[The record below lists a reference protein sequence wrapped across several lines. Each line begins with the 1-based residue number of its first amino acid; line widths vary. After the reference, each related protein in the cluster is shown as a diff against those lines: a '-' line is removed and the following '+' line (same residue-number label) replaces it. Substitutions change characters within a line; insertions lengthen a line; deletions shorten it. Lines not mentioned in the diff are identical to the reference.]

1 MMQKRRWKTVGLMRK
16 MLSCAIC
23 TIAMMALLSVHLHVF
38 PPCSK
43 LPDPYRLPHP
53 CSDRNPNCTKLWKPP
68 PNRNYM
74 PCTQPSPNYTS
85 PSGSRG
91 YLLAHTNGGLN
102 QMRAGICDMVAIARI
117 INATLV
123 VPKLDKKSYW
133 QDSSN
138 FSDVF
143 DEDHFINAL
152 ANDVKVIKK
161 LPKEIGTMKTV
172 KYFKSWSGMD
182 YYQEEIASMWADYK
196 VIRAAK
202 TDSRLANNN
211 LPPDIQKLRCR
222 ACYEALRFAPQIE
235 AMGKLLVDRMRSHG
249 PYVSLHLR
257 YEKDMLAFSGCTHD
271 LSPAEANELK
281 MIRDANDNWKVKDI
295 DPREQRSKGF
305 CPLTPKEAAIFLSAL
320 GYPSNTPIYI
330 AAGEIYGGDSHMGDL
345 QSRYPMLMRK
355 ETLASFEELEPFTN
369 HLSQLAAL
377 DYIVSVE
384 SDVFMPTYSG
394 NMARAVEGHRRFL
407 GHRRTIS
414 PDRKALVRLFDKI
427 EQGKL
432 KEGKYLSDHVIE
444 SHRKRHNSVALGNY
458 CSFCEILRLSS
469 MAIILTGKAPQG
481 RGKAPFLEQRARI
494 EQVSLDAEEQF
505 SSRSKCGRIV
515 ANLIIHYHPLILQAG
530 CARMRVRSADCVHL
544 EFSSKARGYTVEATM
559 GASFLSTLP
568 SLVSVPSL
576 TISTTPTTRCPS
588 HPVAIRCHKMD
599 TDVPGENV
607 LRRREVLKCFGATV
621 GMELLASSGSF
632 VEMASAADLI
642 QRRQRSEFQ
651 SSIRQTLSAAIK
663 GKPELVPYILT
674 LALNDAI
681 TYDKATKSGG
691 PNGSI
696 RFRFFVK
703 HPVSTLVSRS
713 VMFAV
718 PGFWMLNSE
727 ISRPENK
734 GLSAAL
740 NLIEEAKEEI
750 DSYSKGGPISFAD
763 LIPFAGQSAVKA
775 TFLAS
780 AIRKCGGNEQ
790 KGSTLY
796 SAYGS
801 SGQWGLFDRQFGRT
815 DSQEPDPEGR
825 VPQWEKATVQE
836 MKDKF
841 SSIGFGPRQLAV
853 MSAFLGPDQ
862 AATEAL
868 LATDPD
874 VTPWVQKYQRS
885 RETVSQT
892 DYEVDLITTL
902 TKLSSMGQQINYEA
916 YTYPVRKIE
925 LSKLKL

>member
-1 MMQKRRWKTVGLMRK
+1 
-16 MLSCAIC
+16 
-23 TIAMMALLSVHLHVF
+23 
-38 PPCSK
+38 
-43 LPDPYRLPHP
+43 
-53 CSDRNPNCTKLWKPP
+53 
-68 PNRNYM
+68 
-74 PCTQPSPNYTS
+74 
-85 PSGSRG
+85 
-91 YLLAHTNGGLN
+91 
-102 QMRAGICDMVAIARI
+102 
-117 INATLV
+117 
-123 VPKLDKKSYW
+123 
-133 QDSSN
+133 
-138 FSDVF
+138 
-143 DEDHFINAL
+143 
-152 ANDVKVIKK
+152 
-161 LPKEIGTMKTV
+161 
-172 KYFKSWSGMD
+172 
-182 YYQEEIASMWADYK
+182 
-196 VIRAAK
+196 
-202 TDSRLANNN
+202 
-211 LPPDIQKLRCR
+211 
-222 ACYEALRFAPQIE
+222 
-235 AMGKLLVDRMRSHG
+235 
-249 PYVSLHLR
+249 
-257 YEKDMLAFSGCTHD
+257 
-271 LSPAEANELK
+271 
-281 MIRDANDNWKVKDI
+281 
-295 DPREQRSKGF
+295 
-305 CPLTPKEAAIFLSAL
+305 
-320 GYPSNTPIYI
+320 
-330 AAGEIYGGDSHMGDL
+330 
-345 QSRYPMLMRK
+345 
-355 ETLASFEELEPFTN
+355 
-369 HLSQLAAL
+369 
-377 DYIVSVE
+377 
-384 SDVFMPTYSG
+384 
-394 NMARAVEGHRRFL
+394 
-407 GHRRTIS
+407 
-414 PDRKALVRLFDKI
+414 
-427 EQGKL
+427 
-432 KEGKYLSDHVIE
+432 
-444 SHRKRHNSVALGNY
+444 
-458 CSFCEILRLSS
+458 
-469 MAIILTGKAPQG
+469 
-481 RGKAPFLEQRARI
+481 
-494 EQVSLDAEEQF
+494 
-505 SSRSKCGRIV
+505 
-515 ANLIIHYHPLILQAG
+515 
-530 CARMRVRSADCVHL
+530 
-544 EFSSKARGYTVEATM
+544 M

-588 HPVAIRCHKMD
+588 HAVAIRCHKMD

-696 RFRFFVK
+696 RF
-703 HPVSTLVSRS
+703 S
-713 VMFAV
+713 
-718 PGFWMLNSE
+718 SE
-727 ISRPENK
+727 MSRPENK

-825 VPQWEKATVQE
+825 VPQWEKATVLE

-841 SSIGFGPRQLAV
+841 SSIGLGPRQLAV